1 MAPWWLQIGHKSEKC
16 NDVIVWWHD
25 VIVKFIWRCRVS
37 LVKFS
42 HWSKFHVNI
51 MTRSG
56 VMTIF
61 DYWPEIRKS
70 EIPLSEICT
79 ISGDWDKLGIPNLAQ
94 MFLIK
99 RLLNVQNAT
108 VTAFTVSELSREN
121 NKGVKFT
128 PPILGLR
135 CKWLR
140 PPRKF
145 NLCRYIHVNCNWLNI
160 QEKDS
165 FNLIIIVSTLWFWYL
180 PSTRHVKKYIFFN
193 HFLPMFYFRWS
204 QLTEWRW
211 RDVLGAHVG

>member
-16 NDVIVWWHD
+16 NGVIVWWHD

-61 DYWPEIRKS
+61 NYWPEIRKS

-79 ISGDWDKLGIPNLAQ
+79 ISGDWDKLGIPNLTQ

-99 RLLNVQNAT
+99 SYWMFKMPRLQLLP
-108 VTAFTVSELSREN
+108 FLSYQG
-121 NKGVKFT
+121 K
-128 PPILGLR
+128 I
-135 CKWLR
+135 
-140 PPRKF
+140 
-145 NLCRYIHVNCNWLNI
+145 
-160 QEKDS
+160 
-165 FNLIIIVSTLWFWYL
+165 
-180 PSTRHVKKYIFFN
+180 TRGWNSPHPY
-193 HFLPMFYFRWS
+193 
-204 QLTEWRW
+204 
-211 RDVLGAHVG
+211 